1 MLINAQTSEEL
12 RIAII
17 EDNQLEEFQ
26 VEVADRGQTRGNI
39 YRGVIANI
47 QPSLNAA
54 FVDYGAERHGFL
66 ALQDIVPEAW
76 YRKPKGNGRPRID
89 EILDKGKPIV
99 VQVVKEPE
107 GQKGAA
113 LTTNLSLAGR
123 YLVLTP
129 FDESIGVSRK
139 VDDDETRKALKAQVA
154 KLEVPQGCGAIV
166 RTNALDQ
173 TKTTLNRDV
182 KALTRLWSTISEVAC
197 QGKSIRLLYSDQD
210 LILKSLRDYLDS
222 SVAEVLVD
230 DDQAYAKAEQY
241 MQAFMPRSKTELIR
255 YSDRTP
261 LFSKFQIERQ
271 VERIYQRE
279 VDLPSGGSIVIDRA
293 EALTAIDVN
302 SGRSTGASSQEETA
316 VSTNLEAAREVAH
329 QLRLRDIGGLIVV
342 DFIDMRGK
350 KNQQKVESEL
360 KKAMKSDKARS
371 TVGRISRNGLLEI
384 NRQRIHQALSMR
396 THRACPTCGGTGR
409 LASPEIVGLHL
420 VRRVEARAA
429 RGGISG
435 VRITLHPEVADSVQN
450 QRRRELA
457 AVESE
462 FGIRIEIVSSGRLHP
477 SEQKIDWLEGEAVRD
492 RGDEPPA
499 TAVAVAVE
507 PARIESGQQVTLVEE
522 PEEDEEREE
531 SRGQSRRSRRR
542 RRGGRRRGSRK
553 SAETAGGDGSGHED
567 GEGGA
572 TAQPTGERDQAEER
586 DRGEESDARAAT
598 RQSRSGRSGRKG
610 RQDRPAGD
618 PSASDAAAPAPEE
631 PAAAGR
637 DLEDDERRQ
646 EAPSRP
652 GRRGRSGRKGR
663 SRAGAGSGGAPADV
677 GVDEAPADAG
687 VDEVPAGAGVS

>member
-1 MLINAQTSEEL
+1 
-12 RIAII
+12 
-17 EDNQLEEFQ
+17 
-26 VEVADRGQTRGNI
+26 
-39 YRGVIANI
+39 
-47 QPSLNAA
+47 
-54 FVDYGAERHGFL
+54 
-66 ALQDIVPEAW
+66 
-76 YRKPKGNGRPRID
+76 
-89 EILDKGKPIV
+89 
-99 VQVVKEPE
+99 
-107 GQKGAA
+107 
-113 LTTNLSLAGR
+113 LSLAGR

-230 DDQAYAKAEQY
+230 DDQAYTKAEQY

-522 PEEDEEREE
+522 PEEDEERDE
-531 SRGQSRRSRRR
+531 SRGRSRRSRRR

-553 SAETAGGDGSGHED
+553 SAETAGGDGSGPED
-567 GEGGA
+567 GEDGA
-572 TAQPTGERDQAEER
+572 TAQPTRER